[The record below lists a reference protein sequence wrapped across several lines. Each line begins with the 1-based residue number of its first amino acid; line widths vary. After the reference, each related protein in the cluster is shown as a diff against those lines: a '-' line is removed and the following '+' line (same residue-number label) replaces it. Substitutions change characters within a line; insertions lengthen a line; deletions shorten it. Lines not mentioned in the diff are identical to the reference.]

1 MLMQNVHDSLTHQT
15 STVRPCQAE
24 AYCVQPLL
32 SPPDVCAPENQQHI
46 IVQINIEF
54 VQQVV

>member
-1 MLMQNVHDSLTHQT
+1 MQNVHDSLTHQT